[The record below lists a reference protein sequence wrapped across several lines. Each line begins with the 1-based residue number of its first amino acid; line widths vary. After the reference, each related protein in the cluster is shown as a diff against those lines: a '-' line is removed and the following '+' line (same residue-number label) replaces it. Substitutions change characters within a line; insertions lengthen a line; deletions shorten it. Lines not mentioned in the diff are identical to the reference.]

1 MSVPGLSSHAENNSG
16 KWLTPLFFRDM
27 DAGIGVERNV
37 SCVNTRVLI
46 EYVKRYY
53 HELMDTL
60 LLDLDPFFDSVPDVE
75 TYLLDEHNWV
85 SQHVCVKL
93 FQRVRDFSGIPDI
106 GRKIG
111 LESVIHHH
119 YGYLENIFVKSIGN
133 PYLSLLRVPYINSK
147 FNKTKSVELVELDS
161 THAII
166 RLKWFKDIG
175 TTKDIC
181 YYNQGVYSGLPC
193 IWQLPPAQLVEHQ
206 CFFEGAEYCEYQFV
220 WQKKNFF
227 ENITSL
233 IFHRGEVLKDSINE
247 LEKAKAQISRKY
259 IEIENLNRELEQ
271 RIERLTSLNACS
283 KATSSILDTDVLLD
297 VVMSL
302 ILTVMK
308 FDRALLF
315 MVDHENGTL
324 RAVKGAGGTESGLE
338 PILSYGIPLD
348 RTQNILARVVD
359 SGIAQIVT
367 DVDQS
372 FLRKENLV
380 LKAFNPKSFVA
391 VPLITRNRV
400 IGVLAVERLRG
411 LADFSSN
418 DLEYMLNFCNQIAGS
433 LENAHLIDSMKQS
446 FVSSI
451 LSLATA
457 LEAKDPYTRGHSNR
471 VATYSAIIA
480 RRLGLDEER
489 VESIRLM
496 SLMHDIGKI
505 GIPDRIIMK
514 PESLTSEEFSQI
526 KRHPL
531 YGLRIIQPL
540 IENKPELG
548 CIRNHHE
555 RFDGTG
561 YPDGLRGDAIP
572 LEARIM
578 TVSDCFDAMTSDRPY
593 RSAMSRR
600 EALREIE
607 KNRGTQFSGE
617 IVDVFL
623 EVINTMP
630 DDLYHLI
637 SHQQFEP
644 AVQPN

>member
-1 MSVPGLSSHAENNSG
+1 M
-16 KWLTPLFFRDM
+16 
-27 DAGIGVERNV
+27 ERNV
-37 SCVNTRVLI
+37 NCVNSRVLI

-53 HELMDTL
+53 PELMDTL
-60 LLDLDPFFDSVPDVE
+60 LLDLDPFFDNMPDVE
-75 TYLLDEHNWV
+75 AFLLDEHNWI
-85 SQHVCVKL
+85 SQYVCVKL
-93 FQRVRDFSGIPDI
+93 FQRVRDFSGLPDV
-106 GRKIG
+106 GRNIG

-133 PYLSLLRVPYINSK
+133 PYLSLLRVPHINSK
-147 FNKTKSVELVELDS
+147 FNKTKTVELIELDS

-166 RLKWFKDIG
+166 RLKWFKGIG
-175 TTKDIC
+175 STKDIC
-181 YYNQGVYSGLPC
+181 YYNQGVYAGLPC

-206 CFFEGAEYCEYQFV
+206 CFFEGAEYCEYQFI

-227 ENITSL
+227 ANITSL
-233 IFHRGEVLKDSINE
+233 IFHRGEVLKDSIVE
-247 LEKAKAQISRKY
+247 LEKSKEQISRKY

-271 RIERLTSLNACS
+271 RVERLTSLNACS
-283 KATSSILDTDVLLD
+283 KAISSILDTDLLLD

-302 ILTVMK
+302 ILNVMK
-308 FDRALLF
+308 FDRVLLF
-315 MVDHENGTL
+315 MVDEENRVL
-324 RAVKGAGGTESGLE
+324 KPVKSAGGSEKDMQV
-338 PILSYGIPLD
+338 IKNYDIPLD

-359 SGIAQIVT
+359 TGIAQIVA
-367 DVDQS
+367 DVDES
-372 FLRKENLV
+372 FLHKENII

-400 IGVLAVERLRG
+400 IGVLAVERFRG
-411 LADFSSN
+411 LSDFSSN
-418 DLEYMLNFCNQIAGS
+418 DLDYMMNFCNQIAGS

-471 VATYSAIIA
+471 VATYSTIIA

-496 SLMHDIGKI
+496 ALMHDIGKI

-514 PESLTSEEFSQI
+514 PDSLSPEEFAQI
-526 KRHPL
+526 KQHPI
-531 YGLRIIQPL
+531 YGIRIIQPL
-540 IENKPELG
+540 IENRPELA
-548 CIRNHHE
+548 RVRSHHE
-555 RFDGTG
+555 WYDGSG
-561 YPDGLRGDAIP
+561 YPDGLKGENIP

-578 TVSDCFDAMTSDRPY
+578 TVADCFDAMTSNRPY
-593 RSAMSRR
+593 RSAMSRDD
-600 EALREIE
+600 ALREIVR
-607 KNRGTQFSGE
+607 NRDTQFSSE

-623 EVINTMP
+623 DIINTMP

-637 SHQQFEP
+637 TNGQFEP
-644 AVQPN
+644 AVWVN